1 MLLTE
6 SKHKILIIEDDKSQ
20 ATSLSDILTDHGYQA
35 DIAENYAI
43 ARTYLTSTH
52 LAIIDLQ
59 LPDKP
64 GTELLRELKEV
75 NPEAEALIITAYADT
90 QTAVDAL
97 NLGAFGYLKKPV
109 NPDRVL
115 LLLRRALEK
124 RQMVLEIKRREQEI
138 KGLTGFTG
146 NILNER
152 IRLLEQAR
160 GREERLSKLYYGIGL
175 SFRALNP
182 VEAARMLLPLI
193 AEETKANCVSLNLIG
208 TDRKMIERVESF
220 KGIEPFKIRTRI
232 GGTCDEVSR
241 TLRPIIISD
250 LEKYG
255 NPNPH
260 ALARGIKS
268 VFVYP
273 LIVEDAVYAVLF
285 LSSLKRNAFAGMEQI
300 VASFAD
306 LCAIPL
312 RQSIIHMETDRARK
326 AWEATVN
333 AMRIGI
339 AIIDTERNIIQANK
353 TLADIVKVPVENLPG
368 KKICTLIHGHAEQ
381 LPGCPM
387 EKFCESG
394 EASSVVIRENFVNI
408 NRLELRVAPI
418 ESSQGETTRFVH
430 ICRDLDIF
438 RSEGKPE

>member
-6 SKHKILIIEDDKSQ
+6 SKHKILIIEDDKSL
-20 ATSLSDILTDHGYQA
+20 AASLSDILADHGYQA
-35 DIAENYAI
+35 DVAENYAI
-43 ARTYLTSTH
+43 ARTHLTSTH

-59 LPDKP
+59 LPDMP

-75 NPEAEALIITAYADT
+75 NPEAEALIITAYADM

-97 NLGAFGYLKKPV
+97 NLGAFGYLRKPV

-115 LLLRRALEK
+115 LLLKRALEK

-160 GREERLSKLYYGIGL
+160 QREERLSKLYYGISL
-175 SFRALNP
+175 SFRELIPA
-182 VEAARMLLPLI
+182 EAARMLLPLI

-208 TDRKMIERVESF
+208 TDRKIIERVESF
-220 KGIEPFKIRTRI
+220 KGIEPFKIGTRV
-232 GGTCDEVSR
+232 GGTRDEVSR

-250 LEKYG
+250 LEKYP
-255 NPNPH
+255 NPNPY
-260 ALARGIKS
+260 ALARGVKS

-273 LIVEDAVYAVLF
+273 LIVDDIVYGILF

-312 RQSIIHMETDRARK
+312 RQSIIHMEADRARK

-333 AMRIGI
+333 AMRVGI
-339 AIIDTERNIIQANK
+339 AIVDADLNIIQANK
-353 TLADIVKVPVENLPG
+353 TMADMVRLPRKDLPG

-387 EKFCESG
+387 EKFCKSG
-394 EASSVVIRENFVNI
+394 EASSIVMREDFLNI
-408 NRLELRVAPI
+408 NRLELRIVPI
-418 ESSQGETTRFVH
+418 HSSPGESVRFVH

-438 RSEGKPE
+438 RSEDKPK